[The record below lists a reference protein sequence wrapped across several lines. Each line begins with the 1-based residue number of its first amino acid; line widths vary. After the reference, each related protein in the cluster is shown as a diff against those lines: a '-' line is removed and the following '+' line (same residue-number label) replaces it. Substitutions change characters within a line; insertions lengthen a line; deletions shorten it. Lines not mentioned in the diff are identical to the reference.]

1 MNDQIELHPIEDSEE
16 VTLRFFESRIQAG
29 FPSPAQ
35 GMFGDTI
42 DLNRELIS
50 NPASTFCARVI
61 GNAMVD
67 AGINNGDLLIIDK
80 SLEPH
85 DGDIAV
91 CFIDGDFTVKRISI
105 RSDGV
110 YLTPA
115 NKQFPELHVSEESN
129 FQIWGIVSHVI
140 KNLTASM

>member
-1 MNDQIELHPIEDSEE
+1 MKEEIEIHEIEDSEE
-16 VTLRFFESRIQAG
+16 MALQFFESRIQAG

-50 NPASTFCARVI
+50 NPAATFCARVI
-61 GNAMVD
+61 GNSMID
-67 AGINNGDLLIIDK
+67 AGISNGDLLIIDK

-105 RSDGV
+105 RTDGV
-110 YLTPA
+110 WLTPA
-115 NKQFPELHVSEESN
+115 NKQFPELHVNEESN
-129 FQIWGIVSHVI
+129 FQIWGVVSHII
-140 KNLTASM
+140 KAVSHKL

>member
-1 MNDQIELHPIEDSEE
+1 MNDQLELHEIEDSEE
-16 VTLRFFESRIQAG
+16 VVLKFFESRIQAG

-50 NPASTFCARVI
+50 NPAATFCARVI
-61 GNAMVD
+61 GSSMVD

-91 CFIDGDFTVKRISI
+91 CFVDGDFTVKRISL
-105 RSDGV
+105 RTDGL

-115 NKQFPELHVSEESN
+115 NRQYPELRVSEESN

-140 KNLTASM
+140 KSLTAN

>member
-1 MNDQIELHPIEDSEE
+1 MNDQLELHEIEDSEE
-16 VTLRFFESRIQAG
+16 VVLKFFESRIQAG

-50 NPASTFCARVI
+50 NPAATFCARVI

-91 CFIDGDFTVKRISI
+91 CFVDGDFTVKRISL
-105 RSDGV
+105 RTDGL

-115 NKQFPELHVSEESN
+115 NRQYPELCVSEESN

-140 KNLTASM
+140 KSLTAN